1 MLPYDERTYQL
12 PEKTHR
18 GQTTKQARTITLGRA
33 VRPELLKHIQ
43 DDLTDHEDRV
53 EYLMRRN
60 IMEAVQ
66 LLLAPSIFVLIVAAA
81 LVFFEIAFW
90 IISLVIGLA
99 AAGLWI
105 LFTYWRRS
113 VICVTSQSVILKH
126 DFPFIGDFHSMPLN
140 KVSSAMSYRRFWGQ
154 IFGYKSVKI
163 DGPGQ
168 QDQIFNYIPY
178 VAQADEMVRAIR
190 SQQGSS

>member
-1 MLPYDERTYQL
+1 MPPQDERTYQL
-12 PEKTHR
+12 PASSRR
-18 GQTTKQARTITLGRA
+18 GRSPKPERTITIGRA
-33 VRPELLKHIQ
+33 VNPELIEHIQ

-66 LLLAPSIFVLIVAAA
+66 LLLAPSIFTIIVMAA
-81 LVFFEIAFW
+81 LIFFAVNFW
-90 IISLVIGLA
+90 IMSAVLGLA
-99 AAGLWI
+99 VVGLWV
-105 LFTYWRRS
+105 LFSYWSRS

-154 IFGYKSVKI
+154 IFGYKSVKV

-168 QDQIFNYIPY
+168 QDQIFNNIPY

-190 SQQGSS
+190 SQQGPS

>member
-1 MLPYDERTYQL
+1 MSSNDGRVYKLSTTDR
-12 PEKTHR
+12 R
-18 GQTTKQARTITLGRA
+18 GQAGKPERTITLGRA
-33 VRPELLKHIQ
+33 VNPELIERIQ

-66 LLLAPSIFVLIVAAA
+66 LLLTPSIFTIIVMVALI
-81 LVFFEIAFW
+81 FFAVNFW
-90 IISLVIGLA
+90 IISAVLGLAVIGL
-99 AAGLWI
+99 WV
-105 LFTYWRRS
+105 LFSYWSRS
-113 VICVTSQSVILKH
+113 VICVTNQSVILKH

-154 IFGYKSVKI
+154 IFGYKSVKV

-168 QDQIFNYIPY
+168 QDQIFNNIPY

-190 SQQGSS
+190 SQQGPS